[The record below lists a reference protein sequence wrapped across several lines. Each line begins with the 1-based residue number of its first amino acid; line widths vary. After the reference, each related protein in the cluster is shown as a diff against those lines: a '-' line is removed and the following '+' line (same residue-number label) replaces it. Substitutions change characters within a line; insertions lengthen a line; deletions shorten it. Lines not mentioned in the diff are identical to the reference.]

1 MDSSQYSIW
10 KRNNTN
16 IIQTIDNIMNVSR
29 NCVYSLLYINAKK
42 VTEEN
47 NQNDVKNDRNSQF
60 SSQ

>member
-1 MDSSQYSIW
+1 
-10 KRNNTN
+10 
-16 IIQTIDNIMNVSR
+16 MNVSR
-29 NCVYSLLYINAKK
+29 NCVYSLLYINVKK

>member
-10 KRNNTN
+10 KSNNTN
-16 IIQTIDNIMNVSR
+16 ILQTIDNIMNVSR
-29 NCVYSLLYINAKK
+29 NCVYSLLYINVKK

>member
-10 KRNNTN
+10 KSNNTN

-29 NCVYSLLYINAKK
+29 NCVYSLLYINVKK